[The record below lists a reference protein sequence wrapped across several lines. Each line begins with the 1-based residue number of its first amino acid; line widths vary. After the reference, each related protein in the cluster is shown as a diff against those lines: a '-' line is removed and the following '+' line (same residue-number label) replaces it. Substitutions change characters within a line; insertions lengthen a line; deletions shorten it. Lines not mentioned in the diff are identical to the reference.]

1 MINALKEKLIHSRV
15 HQEKTRKWIFYHPQL
30 LNMFAEDKDS
40 QRNWTSKEGEL
51 PQLIQTQR
59 TAASCFMGNSLPD
72 SISKESRPQ

>member
-15 HQEKTRKWIFYHPQL
+15 HQKKTRKWIFYHPQL